1 MLDALH
7 ELTHLIARWVHLI
20 AGIMWIGNSMLFNWL
35 DRNLER
41 TAATRPG
48 VVGNIWMVH
57 SGGFYEVEK
66 KALEPSQLPPTLHWF
81 KWQNGITWLS
91 GISLLILVFWQAAGA
106 TMVDPDVAAISGRE
120 AVLISAAS
128 LPAAYLA
135 YDLVWRT
142 RIGKRPGLATV
153 LTIAVVV
160 AAAAVYF
167 LSFSGR
173 AAFMHVGVMIGTL
186 MTGNVWF
193 VILPSQRELIAATK
207 EGRAQD
213 PAIGYQAK
221 QRSIHNNYF
230 TFPLLFIMLSGHFPS
245 TFGHPQ
251 AWLVLTILALGSA
264 GIRHLMNVRFQN
276 PLWLFPAVSLFLLTA
291 AAAFMMISNPELFGS
306 NLPVR
311 TTPVPFNEVADIIH
325 KRCTTCHS
333 AQPTDATY
341 RTPPNGR
348 MFDTPE
354 QILGHAADI
363 KARAY
368 SSKNMPLANVTRITP
383 DERAALGAWVDQGAP
398 GPESQPASTPPPPTT
413 GAQPPPAKTP

>member
-7 ELTHLIARWVHLI
+7 ELFHLIARWVHLI

-48 VVGNIWMVH
+48 VVGNMWMVH

-66 KALEPSQLPPTLHWF
+66 KALEPSQLPQTLHWF

-91 GISLLILVFWQAAGA
+91 GISLLILVFWMAAA
-106 TMVDPDVAAISGRE
+106 STMVDPDVAALTGRQ

-128 LPAAYLA
+128 LPLAYLA

-142 RIGKRPGLATV
+142 RIGKHPGLATF

-160 AAAAVYF
+160 AAAVVYF

-173 AAFMHVGVMIGTL
+173 AAYVHVGVLVGTL

-207 EGRAQD
+207 EGREQD

-221 QRSIHNNYF
+221 SRSIHNNYF
-230 TFPLLFIMLSGHFPS
+230 TFPLLFIMISGHFPS

-251 AWLVLTILALGSA
+251 GWVILTILALGSA
-264 GIRHLMNVRFQN
+264 GIRHLMNIRFTN

-291 AAAFMMISNPELFGS
+291 AAAFVMISNPEIFGS
-306 NLPVR
+306 NLPAR
-311 TTPVPFNEVADIIH
+311 TTPVPFGEVADIVH

-333 AQPTDATY
+333 AQPTDSVYKA
-341 RTPPNGR
+341 PPNNV
-348 MFDTPE
+348 MFDTVE
-354 QILGHAADI
+354 QIRGRAADI
-363 KARAY
+363 KQRAY
-368 SSKNMPLANVTRITP
+368 STKNMPLANITGITP
-383 DERAALGAWVDQGAP
+383 DERAALGAWVDQGAR
-398 GPESQPASTPPPPTT
+398 GPEDPPAPPPPS
-413 GAQPPPAKTP
+413 QSKSP